1 MIRCHLARVMGDKR
15 LKIVD
20 VARDTGI
27 NRGTITRMYHDQ
39 AERVE
44 LEVLDVLCR
53 YLEVEIGELYE
64 FLDDSDENSI
74 S

>member
-20 VARDTGI
+20 VARATGI

-44 LEVLDVLCR
+44 LEVLDLLCK
-53 YLEVEIGELYE
+53 YLEVNIGELYE
-64 FLDDSDENSI
+64 FLDDSVENLVS
-74 S
+74 

>member
-64 FLDDSDENSI
+64 FLDESDENRGS
-74 S
+74 